1 VENPTEN
8 IIKEK
13 PIRILIAD
21 DHKMFR
27 QGLAGMIEGQ
37 PDLEVVGE
45 AHNGRTAVDLSL
57 KLLPDIVLMD
67 ISFPDFNGI
76 IATQQIIEKAP
87 AIRIIALSMHDG
99 VEYIQSIM
107 KSGASGYLVKD
118 CEFKE
123 LIQAIRVVY
132 QGKSYLCPS
141 IAGIVIDSYVRRN
154 TGTSGAQL
162 TERESEVLHGIADG
176 MSTKKIGE
184 SLGISAKTIETHRRK
199 VMKKLGIYS
208 IAQLT
213 KFAVREGLS
222 PLEP

>member
-1 VENPTEN
+1 MENQTEN
-8 IIKEK
+8 MIEEK

-27 QGLAGMIEGQ
+27 EGLAGLIKERSDMT
-37 PDLEVVGE
+37 VVGE
-45 AHNGRTAVDLSL
+45 AHNGQSAVDLSL

-76 IATQQIIEKAP
+76 IATQRIIEKAP

-99 VEYIQSIM
+99 GEYIQSIM

-123 LIQAIRVVY
+123 LVQAIHVVY
-132 QGKSYLCPS
+132 QGKSYLCPG

-154 TGTSGAQL
+154 SGSSETHL
-162 TERESEVLHGIADG
+162 TDREREVLHCIAEG
-176 MSTKKIGE
+176 MSTKKIAA
-184 SLGISAKTIETHRRK
+184 SLNVSTKTIETHRRQ
-199 VMKKLGIYS
+199 VMKKLGIFNV
-208 IAQLT
+208 AKLT
-213 KFAVREGLS
+213 KFAIREGMTS
-222 PLEP
+222 LEN